1 MLRENLS
8 LLISVSGLETILN
21 LSKSPNSWIGLIM
34 LKIFLVLVIGLGYSQ
49 SNSLKWLHS
58 NIKGMD
64 VEECTSTDSMSHR
77 FLRHS
82 VVLTNGM
89 EKPAL
94 GRGNRIFLLW
104 GIEWS
109 LIGRWDYPVRLDLV
123 RLDLIYSEG
132 VQWGTQKTSVLKGCK
147 SYLLPCR
154 FTLQLVFNRSV
165 G

>member
-1 MLRENLS
+1 
-8 LLISVSGLETILN
+8 
-21 LSKSPNSWIGLIM
+21 M
-34 LKIFLVLVIGLGYSQ
+34 LKNFPVLVIGLGNSKQ
-49 SNSLKWLHS
+49 NSLKWLHS

-64 VEECTSTDSMSHR
+64 VEECTSADSMSLW
-77 FLRHS
+77 FLGHS

-109 LIGRWDYPVRLDLV
+109 LLGRWDYPVRQDLV

-132 VQWGTQKTSVLKGCK
+132 VQWVTWKTSVLKGCK

-165 G
+165 GSTNLYRYTDARALIAILNPTRPNANCVK